1 MFDKITHSR
10 IAMVVL
16 RLLVAGLLLLTLPS
30 LLYLLVIWLVGWS
43 VH

>member
-1 MFDKITHSR
+1 MLDKIKHSR
-10 IAMVVL
+10 VAMAGL

-30 LLYLLVIWLVGWS
+30 FLYLLVIWLVGWS